1 MGKDYY
7 VILGAARNA
16 SKEQIRVRFRQ
27 LARERHPDRFQGVE
41 RQKAELDFQEITEAF
56 NVLLDAT
63 RRRQYD
69 LELARPEA
77 QSAASDASRLGRFH
91 MEAGVQFY
99 RDGNFVQAAE
109 AFERAI
115 QAEPKN
121 HQAWH
126 HLAQAL
132 SQQRR
137 HLARAVEAIARACE
151 LQAINPSYLKLAG
164 RLHAEAGL
172 LDRAEHYYNEAR
184 TWGGEDPAVAK
195 ALDDLR
201 KGEKKGWGGLF
212 GKGT

>member
-63 RRRQYD
+63 RRRQHD